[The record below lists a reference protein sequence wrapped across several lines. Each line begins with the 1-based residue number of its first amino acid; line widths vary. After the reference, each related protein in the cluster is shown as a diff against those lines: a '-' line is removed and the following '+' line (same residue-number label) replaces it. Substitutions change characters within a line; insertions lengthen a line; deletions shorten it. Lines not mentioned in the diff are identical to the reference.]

1 MQPLTFFFALRNPTE
16 DPTEAQWE
24 KVKEKWPVLAGR
36 SDAELKEA
44 LGPIKAVKVD
54 FRSLKAEKK
63 ASSRFRRATMATR
76 RRCESEFVEVI
87 KLFKSLFTV
96 ELVYRAREERID
108 DAREVESAAAI
119 RLMLCVKLGREAAH
133 SIVDARLLCD
143 LHRQAQILAHQ
154 IDHKPGWKPLLAG
167 TPSMTPGYGL

>member
-1 MQPLTFFFALRNPTE
+1 MIAAPSPRIAVARARLPLAEEAAPMSAGEIAALNEASTSLEQCGEEVTKFMQPLTFFFALRNPTE

-63 ASSRFRRATMATR
+63 ASSRFP
-76 RRCESEFVEVI
+76 EG
-87 KLFKSLFTV
+87 
-96 ELVYRAREERID
+96 YNGD
-108 DAREVESAAAI
+108 
-119 RLMLCVKLGREAAH
+119 
-133 SIVDARLLCD
+133 
-143 LHRQAQILAHQ
+143 
-154 IDHKPGWKPLLAG
+154 
-167 TPSMTPGYGL
+167 PSTL